1 MTKNQKGGIAFVVHN
16 TDTAFEEENQRR
28 RTVPDRREKPTP
40 ILSRYSILGRRKD
53 VRRDEDRR
61 RHIYVDQYS
70 LRFFLLLMGIL
81 LLGTADAFLTL
92 HHVLVNNAEELNPVM
107 DFFLG
112 IGPKIFFNVKYVLT
126 ALCLTVLCL
135 HKNLPIVKYLL
146 GFVLL
151 IYFVIVLNH
160 LYLLVLI
167 S

>member
-1 MTKNQKGGIAFVVHN
+1 MVQH
-16 TDTAFEEENQRR
+16 TDTGFEEENQKR
-28 RTVPDRREKPTP
+28 RTVPDRRRKPTP
-40 ILSRYSILGRRKD
+40 ILSRYTLRGQRKD

-61 RHIYVDQYS
+61 RYIYVDQYS
-70 LRFFLLLMGIL
+70 LRFFLLLMAIL

-92 HHVLVNNAEELNPVM
+92 HHVHVNNAEELNPIM

-112 IGPKIFFNVKYVLT
+112 IGPKVFFNVKYVLT

-146 GFVLL
+146 GVVFL

-160 LYLLVLI
+160 LYLFVLI

>member
-1 MTKNQKGGIAFVVHN
+1 MVQHTDTSFEEKNQK
-16 TDTAFEEENQRR
+16 R
-28 RTVPDRREKPTP
+28 RTVPDRRRKPTP
-40 ILSRYSILGRRKD
+40 ILSRYSLRGQRKD

-70 LRFFLLLMGIL
+70 LRFFILLMAIL

-92 HHVLVNNAEELNPVM
+92 YHVHVNNAEELNPIM

-112 IGPKIFFNVKYVLT
+112 MSPKIFFNVKYILT
-126 ALCLTVLCL
+126 ALCLTVLCV

-146 GFVLL
+146 GMVFL

-160 LYLLVLI
+160 LYLFVLI